1 MENMLNYYYGINVI
15 DIKKY
20 DNYYLVKTEDD
31 IYILNEIYDEDA
43 LKEIIDYLN
52 NTNILYHLLLLNKDN
67 EIAFV
72 YDNKKYS
79 LFKVRNNQS
88 NISIFDFAN
97 LSCNGK
103 CNWGKLWSKRVDYYL
118 EQIKEIVSSNEIKYV
133 MDYYISLAEIA
144 ISYFNN
150 LQELYNEKNL
160 YYSISHRYISSPLN
174 SYDYFNPANM
184 CKDLSVRD
192 IAEYIKMSFF
202 DDILTNNEVLN
213 LIDKITLNEEMA
225 NYLLVRL
232 IYPSYFFYLFDKYI
246 ENREVDKKIYTYIKK
261 SRDFETLLSLIYNKL
276 KINFNIRAFI
286 YFFKSEY

>member
-31 IYILNEIYDEDA
+31 LYILNEIYDEDT

-67 EIAFV
+67 EITFV

-79 LFKVRNNQS
+79 LFKVRNNPS
-88 NISIFDFAN
+88 NISIFDFSN
-97 LSCNGK
+97 LTCNGK
-103 CNWGKLWSKRVDYYL
+103 CNWGELWAKRVDYYL

-133 MDYYISLAEIA
+133 MDYYVSLAEIA

-160 YYSISHRYISSPLN
+160 YYTISHRHISSPLN
-174 SYDYFNPANM
+174 SYDYLNPANM
-184 CKDLSVRD
+184 CKDLSIRD
-192 IAEYIKMSFF
+192 VAEYIKMSFF
-202 DDILTNNEVLN
+202 DDILTNNEILK
-213 LIDKITLNEEMA
+213 LIDRITLNEEMA

-232 IYPSYFFYLFDKYI
+232 IYPSYFFNLFDKYI
-246 ENREVDKKIYTYIKK
+246 ESREVDKKIYTYIKK